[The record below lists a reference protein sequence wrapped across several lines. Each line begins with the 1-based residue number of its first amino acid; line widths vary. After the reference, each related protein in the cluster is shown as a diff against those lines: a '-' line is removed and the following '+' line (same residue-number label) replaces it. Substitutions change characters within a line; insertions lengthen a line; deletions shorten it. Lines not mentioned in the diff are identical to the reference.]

1 MEGLLRGGAHEPVS
15 ALVVLTTSRRQETSK
30 LYCMLNAVA
39 VDPKPDDNLLS
50 QVPAP
55 LCLSTE
61 DIPLQPD

>member
-15 ALVVLTTSRRQETSK
+15 ALMVLTTSRV
-30 LYCMLNAVA
+30 LNAVA

-55 LCLSTE
+55 LPLSTE